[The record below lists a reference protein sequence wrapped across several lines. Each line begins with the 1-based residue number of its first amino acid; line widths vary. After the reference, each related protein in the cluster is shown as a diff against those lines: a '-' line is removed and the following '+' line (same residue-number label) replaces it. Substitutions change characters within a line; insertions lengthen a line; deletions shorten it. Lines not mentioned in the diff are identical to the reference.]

1 MLLPGHV
8 GGSYLV
14 AAACDRA
21 RTTAFTLFTLTAGLI
36 SDLDIFPVLMR
47 AGWQTYG
54 EGTAGEHRASI
65 LHTPVFALAV
75 GLATLAIRRRDRWR
89 WATAGFAAVIVH
101 LMLDSLTIGPGVM
114 WLYPWTSSLYGI
126 NLANNWFG
134 RDWGDAWMLRYI
146 QHPLFTIEAVL
157 LAAAAFI
164 ALRQRDRAA

>member
-14 AAACDRA
+14 AAACARV
-21 RTTAFTLFTLTAGLI
+21 RTTAFTLFTLAAGLI
-36 SDLDIFPVLMR
+36 PDLDIFPVLMR
-47 AGWQTYG
+47 AGWATFG

-75 GLATLAIRRRDRWR
+75 GLATLALRRRDRRR

-114 WLYPWTSSLYGI
+114 WLYPWTGAFYGI

-134 RDWGDAWMLRYI
+134 RDWGDAWMLRYV
-146 QHPLFTIEAVL
+146 QHPLFLMEVAL
-157 LAAAAFI
+157 LGAAAFI
-164 ALRQRDRAA
+164 ALRRRARAA